1 MEEYLWNTGATTQ
14 KIVVSKVGTYRVTV
28 RNKNGCIIS
37 DSIQIKE
44 DPNALPS
51 DLFMPNAFTP
61 NGDNINDVYP
71 GNKYSDPGA
80 DYQLRLY
87 NRWGEQIFESN
98 TPSVTWDGKIKGDLA
113 PQDVY
118 VFYTQ
123 YVGCDN
129 IERWFRGT
137 FHLIR

>member
-14 KIVVSKVGTYRVTV
+14 KIIVTLQGTYTVTV

-37 DSIQIKE
+37 DSIKITE
-44 DPNALPS
+44 DPNILPS

-80 DYQLRLY
+80 EYQLRLY

-98 TPSVTWDGKIKGDLA
+98 TPSVTWDGTIKGNLA

-118 VFYTQ
+118 VFYTK